1 MYKELFFHVAYLCRA
16 WEYSCDFTID
26 LLKILILNI
35 LPSCGNICISSFRC
49 RPSGVHVVGPY
60 SMFLLPVVNNPDS
73 LFRCT
78 RRINKADFNIVNVM
92 QFTL

>member
-1 MYKELFFHVAYLCRA
+1 MTDVYFNAIDIFVCSVALT
-16 WEYSCDFTID
+16 SH
-26 LLKILILNI
+26 
-35 LPSCGNICISSFRC
+35 
-49 RPSGVHVVGPY
+49 GVHVVGPY

-78 RRINKADFNIVNVM
+78 RCLNKAEVYVM